1 MRPKKNLQEPFDFQ
15 PSNLK
20 VTQQHFARYE
30 KISEI
35 LDANPKMLDLVHREL
50 ERGRREAERQAV
62 GRRKRRARRDPTWS
76 YESDTIFRI
85 LLVQVLEGWSL
96 RETVVQVDDS
106 GKLRRFTRLHLRG
119 MMDYTTLCIF
129 KNQIRPETWEKIN
142 RLLTEQAITM
152 GAIEGQQLRM
162 DTTAVETNIHYPT
175 DSSLLWDVY
184 RVHDRWIRKVRDVD
198 AEAVGDRR
206 ARPKEAKRLY
216 GRINRK
222 AGKGSME
229 ALRPLYFK
237 LIYSVERIVAWA
249 KDARD
254 QVRAGIHSGRY
265 EFVAHLEVQAL
276 LSELAGFENA
286 TAGVLS
292 QARRRVLDGESVP
305 NGEKVFSIFEDHT
318 ELIKR
323 GKAGKPVEF
332 GHMVQIEQVESKF
345 VTGYAVFS
353 RRPNEADLVDPAL
366 KRHVELFGHEP
377 HALAADKGFYR
388 SMDEI
393 HRLESQVDVVSI
405 GKKGRRSPE
414 EEARESSA
422 AFKLAQ
428 AFRSGVEGTISYLKR
443 SLRLARCFN
452 KGWEH
457 YQATVGATIFGHN
470 LLVLARR

>member
-1 MRPKKNLQEPFDFQ
+1 VRPKKNLQEPFDFQ

-30 KISEI
+30 KISKI

-50 ERGRREAERQAV
+50 GRGRRDAQKQAV
-62 GRRKRRARRDPTWS
+62 GRKRRVRRDPTWS

-85 LLVQVLEGWSL
+85 LLVQALEGWSL

-106 GKLRRFTRLHLRG
+106 GKLRRFTRLNLRG
-119 MMDYTTLCIF
+119 MMDYSTLCIF

-142 RLLTEQAITM
+142 RLLAEQAIAM

-162 DTTAVETNIHYPT
+162 DTTAVETNVHYPT

-184 RVHDRWIRKVRDVD
+184 RVYDRWIRKVRDVD
-198 AEAVGDRR
+198 PEAVGDRR

-222 AGKGSME
+222 AGTGSME
-229 ALRPLYFK
+229 ILRPLYFK
-237 LIYSVERIVAWA
+237 LISSVEQVVAWA

-254 QVRAGIHSGRY
+254 QVQAGIASGRY
-265 EFVAHLEVQAL
+265 EFCAHLEAHAL

-286 TAGVLS
+286 TAGVIS
-292 QARRRVLDGESVP
+292 QAQRRVFDGESVP
-305 NGEKVFSIFEDHT
+305 NGEKVYSIFESHT

-332 GHMVQIEQVESKF
+332 GHMVQIEQVEGKF
-345 VTGYAVFS
+345 VTGYAVFP
-353 RRPNEADLVDPAL
+353 RRPNEADLVDSAL
-366 KRHVELFGHEP
+366 DRHVELFGHP
-377 HALAADKGFYR
+377 PQSLAADKGYYR
-388 SMDEI
+388 SMEELY
-393 HRLESQVDVVSI
+393 RLEKQVDVVSI

-414 EEARESSA
+414 EEARESSV

-470 LLVLARR
+470 LFVLARC